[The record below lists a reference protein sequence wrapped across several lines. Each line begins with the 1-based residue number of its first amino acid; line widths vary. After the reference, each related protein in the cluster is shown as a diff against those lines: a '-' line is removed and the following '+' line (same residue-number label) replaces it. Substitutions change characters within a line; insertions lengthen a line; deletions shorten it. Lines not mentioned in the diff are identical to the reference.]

1 MTHMT
6 RVISSA
12 VALAA
17 VLSASALADSRFLAA
32 QQDFQEISTFTLD
45 FGDVGGTSE
54 AQISQTQFVLQFDA
68 AAGTARFVDYDQ
80 QIEPLLLFGMFDTGD
95 ITVTIVP
102 GSSSGTYNP
111 ATGEFTTTEY
121 YEIAFEGDLSM
132 FGLTSPV
139 VLPSTSSGVV
149 TFETPGTGRIRQAWA
164 GEGELGNPNDPEN
177 PISFTYTCNVN
188 TVFSRQF
195 GDMNCDGAINGFDID
210 PFLLAITAPGDF
222 GTTYPGCDITNA
234 DFSGDG
240 NVNGLDVE
248 PFVNVLLGL

>member
-1 MTHMT
+1 MNRMT
-6 RVISSA
+6 RLMSGA
-12 VALAA
+12 LVAGAMLATPA
-17 VLSASALADSRFLAA
+17 MADSRFLAA
-32 QQDFQEISTFTLD
+32 EQDFQEISTFTLD
-45 FGDVGGTSE
+45 FGDVGGISE

-68 AAGTARFVDYDQ
+68 TAGTARFVDYDQ
-80 QIEPLLLFGMFDTGD
+80 QIAPLLLFGVFDTGN

-102 GSSSGTYNP
+102 GSSSGTYNA
-111 ATGEFTTTEY
+111 ATGQFTTTEF

-139 VLPSTSSGVV
+139 VLPSTSTGVV
-149 TFETPGTGRIRQAWA
+149 TFDTPGSGRIRQNWA

-210 PFLLAITAPGDF
+210 PFLLAMTDPGSF

-234 DFSGDG
+234 DFTGDG